1 MNEETNDSA
10 AAYCPN
16 CQTPLAGQYCYHCG
30 QNQRG
35 MDRFFWSLV
44 SEAFENIFSFD
55 SRTARTLFALFL
67 RPGFL
72 ATEYVAGRRA
82 RYIQPLRLYLIASIL
97 FFLFL
102 SAQNLFSAQSP
113 VTFMSD
119 GAGVEVST
127 QDSEQQAEQNAE
139 KDAAYVE
146 ADSTLNNIHANI
158 QLPGLT
164 AEQNTKLGNKLEA
177 QTRKAVELAKEDPR
191 DLISMLLDIAP
202 PVLFVLLPIFA
213 LILKLAYLG
222 SGLYYTQHLIL
233 AVHNHSFIFL
243 ALLLEGLLTPVEQ
256 SIGTEIP
263 STVLSIWIPIYMYMS
278 LLRVYGQGYFI
289 TLLKFTGLGL
299 IYFTLF
305 SGTFLLS
312 LLAGVMT
319 L

>member
-10 AAYCPN
+10 AADCPN

-55 SRTARTLFALFL
+55 SRTARTLFALFF

-102 SAQNLFSAQSP
+102 SAQNLFSAQFP
-113 VTFMSD
+113 VSFIID
-119 GAGVEVST
+119 GAGVEAST
-127 QDSEQQAEQNAE
+127 QDSEQQTEQDAE

-146 ADSTLNNIHANI
+146 ADSGIDDIHANL
-158 QLPGLT
+158 QLPGLS
-164 AEQNTKLGNKLEA
+164 AEQNTKLGNRLEA
-177 QTRKAVELAKEDPR
+177 QARKAVELAKEDPGE
-191 DLISMLLDIAP
+191 LISMLLDIAP

-222 SGLYYTQHLIL
+222 SARYYTQHLIL

-243 ALLLEGLLTPVEQ
+243 ALLLEGLLAPVEQ

-289 TLLKFTGLGL
+289 TMMKFMGLGF
-299 IYFTLF
+299 IYITLF
-305 SGTFLLS
+305 SSTFLLS

>member
-1 MNEETNDSA
+1 
-10 AAYCPN
+10 
-16 CQTPLAGQYCYHCG
+16 
-30 QNQRG
+30 

-55 SRTARTLFALFL
+55 SRTARTLFALFF

-72 ATEYVAGRRA
+72 AAEYVAGRRA

-113 VTFMSD
+113 VTFITN

-127 QDSEQQAEQNAE
+127 QDSEQQPAQDTE

-146 ADSTLNNIHANI
+146 ADSAIDDIHANV
-158 QLPGLT
+158 QLPGLS
-164 AEQNTKLGNKLEA
+164 AEQNTKLGNRLEA
-177 QTRKAVELAKEDPR
+177 QARKAVELAKEDPSE
-191 DLISMLLDIAP
+191 LISLLLDIAP
-202 PVLFVLLPIFA
+202 PVLFILLPIFA

-222 SGLYYTQHLIL
+222 SGRFYTQHLIL

-243 ALLLEGLLTPVEQ
+243 ALLLEGLLTSVEQ

-289 TLLKFTGLGL
+289 TMVKFMGLGFL
-299 IYFTLF
+299 YISLF
-305 SGTFLLS
+305 SSTFLLS

>member
-1 MNEETNDSA
+1 
-10 AAYCPN
+10 
-16 CQTPLAGQYCYHCG
+16 
-30 QNQRG
+30 

-44 SEAFENIFSFD
+44 SEAFDNIFSFD
-55 SRTARTLFALFL
+55 SRTAKTLFALFF

-72 ATEYVAGRRA
+72 AAEYVAGRRA

-113 VTFMSD
+113 VTFITD
-119 GAGVEVST
+119 GAGVEVAT
-127 QDSEQQAEQNAE
+127 QDSEQQPEQDTE

-146 ADSTLNNIHANI
+146 ADSAIDDIHANV
-158 QLPGLT
+158 QLPGLS
-164 AEQNTKLGNKLEA
+164 AEQNTKLGNRLEA
-177 QTRKAVELAKEDPR
+177 QARKAVELAKEDPSE
-191 DLISMLLDIAP
+191 LISLLLDIAP
-202 PVLFVLLPIFA
+202 PVLFILLPIFA

-222 SGLYYTQHLIL
+222 SGRFYTQHLIL

-289 TLLKFTGLGL
+289 TMVKFMGLGFL
-299 IYFTLF
+299 YITLF
-305 SGTFLLS
+305 SSTFLLS

>member
-1 MNEETNDSA
+1 
-10 AAYCPN
+10 
-16 CQTPLAGQYCYHCG
+16 
-30 QNQRG
+30 

-55 SRTARTLFALFL
+55 SRTARTLFALFF

-72 ATEYVAGRRA
+72 AAEYVAGRRA

-102 SAQNLFSAQSP
+102 SAQNFFSAQSP
-113 VTFMSD
+113 VTFITD

-127 QDSEQQAEQNAE
+127 QDSEQQPAQDTE

-146 ADSTLNNIHANI
+146 ADSAIDDIHANV
-158 QLPGLT
+158 QLPGLS
-164 AEQNTKLGNKLEA
+164 AEQNTKLGNRLEA
-177 QTRKAVELAKEDPR
+177 QARKAVELAKEDPSE
-191 DLISMLLDIAP
+191 LISLLLDIAP
-202 PVLFVLLPIFA
+202 PVLFILLPIFA

-222 SGLYYTQHLIL
+222 SGRFYTQHLIL

-289 TLLKFTGLGL
+289 TMVKFMGLGFL
-299 IYFTLF
+299 YITLF
-305 SGTFLLS
+305 SSTFLLS

>member
-1 MNEETNDSA
+1 
-10 AAYCPN
+10 
-16 CQTPLAGQYCYHCG
+16 
-30 QNQRG
+30 

-55 SRTARTLFALFL
+55 SRTARTLFALFF

-72 ATEYVAGRRA
+72 AAEYVAGRRA

-113 VTFMSD
+113 VTFITD
-119 GAGVEVST
+119 GAGVEVAT
-127 QDSEQQAEQNAE
+127 QDSEQQPAQDTE

-146 ADSTLNNIHANI
+146 ADSAIDDIHANV
-158 QLPGLT
+158 QLPGLS
-164 AEQNTKLGNKLEA
+164 AEQNTKLGNRLEA
-177 QTRKAVELAKEDPR
+177 QARKAVELAKQDPSE
-191 DLISMLLDIAP
+191 LISLLLDIAP
-202 PVLFVLLPIFA
+202 PVLFILLPIFA

-222 SGLYYTQHLIL
+222 SGRFYTQHLIL

-289 TLLKFTGLGL
+289 TMVKFMGLGFL
-299 IYFTLF
+299 YITLF
-305 SGTFLLS
+305 SSTFLLS

>member
-1 MNEETNDSA
+1 
-10 AAYCPN
+10 
-16 CQTPLAGQYCYHCG
+16 
-30 QNQRG
+30 

-55 SRTARTLFALFL
+55 SRTARTLFALFF

-72 ATEYVAGRRA
+72 AAEYVAGRRA

-113 VTFMSD
+113 VTFITD

-127 QDSEQQAEQNAE
+127 QDSEQQPAQDTE

-146 ADSTLNNIHANI
+146 ADSAIDDIHANV
-158 QLPGLT
+158 QLPGLS
-164 AEQNTKLGNKLEA
+164 AEQNIKLGNRLEA
-177 QTRKAVELAKEDPR
+177 QARKAVELAKEDPSE
-191 DLISMLLDIAP
+191 LISLLLDIAP
-202 PVLFVLLPIFA
+202 PVLFILLPIFA

-222 SGLYYTQHLIL
+222 SGRFYTQHLIL

-289 TLLKFTGLGL
+289 TMVKFMGLGFL
-299 IYFTLF
+299 FISLF
-305 SGTFLLS
+305 SSTFLLS

>member
-1 MNEETNDSA
+1 
-10 AAYCPN
+10 
-16 CQTPLAGQYCYHCG
+16 
-30 QNQRG
+30 

-44 SEAFENIFSFD
+44 CEAFENIFSFD
-55 SRTARTLFALFL
+55 SRTARTLFALFF

-72 ATEYVAGRRA
+72 AAEYVAGRRA

-113 VTFMSD
+113 VTFITD

-127 QDSEQQAEQNAE
+127 QDSEQQPAQDTE

-146 ADSTLNNIHANI
+146 ADSAIDDIHANV
-158 QLPGLT
+158 QLPGLS
-164 AEQNTKLGNKLEA
+164 AEQNTKLGNRLEA
-177 QTRKAVELAKEDPR
+177 QARKAVELAKQDPSE
-191 DLISMLLDIAP
+191 LISLLLDIAP
-202 PVLFVLLPIFA
+202 PVLFILLPIFA

-222 SGLYYTQHLIL
+222 SGRFYTQHLIL

-289 TLLKFTGLGL
+289 TMVKFMGLGFL
-299 IYFTLF
+299 YITLF
-305 SGTFLLS
+305 SSTFLLS

>member
-1 MNEETNDSA
+1 
-10 AAYCPN
+10 
-16 CQTPLAGQYCYHCG
+16 
-30 QNQRG
+30 

-55 SRTARTLFALFL
+55 SRTARTLFALFF
-67 RPGFL
+67 RSGFL
-72 ATEYVAGRRA
+72 AAEYVAGRRA

-113 VTFMSD
+113 VTFITD

-127 QDSEQQAEQNAE
+127 QDSEQQPAQDTE

-146 ADSTLNNIHANI
+146 ADSAIDDIHANV
-158 QLPGLT
+158 QLPGLS
-164 AEQNTKLGNKLEA
+164 AEQNTKLGNRLEA
-177 QTRKAVELAKEDPR
+177 QARKAVELAKEDPSE
-191 DLISMLLDIAP
+191 LISLLLDIAP
-202 PVLFVLLPIFA
+202 PVLFILLPIFA

-222 SGLYYTQHLIL
+222 SGRFYTQHLIL

-243 ALLLEGLLTPVEQ
+243 ALLLEGLLTSVEQ

-289 TLLKFTGLGL
+289 TMVKFMGLGFL
-299 IYFTLF
+299 YITLF
-305 SGTFLLS
+305 SSTFLLS

>member
-1 MNEETNDSA
+1 
-10 AAYCPN
+10 
-16 CQTPLAGQYCYHCG
+16 
-30 QNQRG
+30 

-44 SEAFENIFSFD
+44 SEAFDNIFSFD
-55 SRTARTLFALFL
+55 SRTAKTLFALFF

-72 ATEYVAGRRA
+72 AAEYVAGRRA

-113 VTFMSD
+113 VTFITD

-127 QDSEQQAEQNAE
+127 QDSEQQPAQDTE

-146 ADSTLNNIHANI
+146 ADSAIDDIHANV
-158 QLPGLT
+158 QLPGLS
-164 AEQNTKLGNKLEA
+164 AEQNTKLGNRLEA
-177 QTRKAVELAKEDPR
+177 QARKAVELAKEDPSE
-191 DLISMLLDIAP
+191 LISLLLDIAP
-202 PVLFVLLPIFA
+202 PVLFILLPIFA

-222 SGLYYTQHLIL
+222 SGRFYTQHLIL

-289 TLLKFTGLGL
+289 TMVKFMGLGFL
-299 IYFTLF
+299 YITLF
-305 SGTFLLS
+305 SSTFLLS

>member
-1 MNEETNDSA
+1 
-10 AAYCPN
+10 
-16 CQTPLAGQYCYHCG
+16 
-30 QNQRG
+30 

-44 SEAFENIFSFD
+44 SEAFDNIFSFD
-55 SRTARTLFALFL
+55 SRTARTLFALFF

-72 ATEYVAGRRA
+72 AAEYVAGRRA

-113 VTFMSD
+113 VTFITD
-119 GAGVEVST
+119 GAGVEVAT
-127 QDSEQQAEQNAE
+127 QDSEQQPEQDTE

-146 ADSTLNNIHANI
+146 ADSAIDDIHANV
-158 QLPGLT
+158 QLPGLS
-164 AEQNTKLGNKLEA
+164 AEQNTKLGNRLEA
-177 QTRKAVELAKEDPR
+177 QARKAVELAKQDPSE
-191 DLISMLLDIAP
+191 LISLLLDIAP
-202 PVLFVLLPIFA
+202 PVLFILLPIFA

-222 SGLYYTQHLIL
+222 SGRFYTQHLIL

-289 TLLKFTGLGL
+289 TMVKFMGLGFL
-299 IYFTLF
+299 YITLF
-305 SGTFLLS
+305 SSTFLLS

>member
-1 MNEETNDSA
+1 
-10 AAYCPN
+10 
-16 CQTPLAGQYCYHCG
+16 
-30 QNQRG
+30 

-55 SRTARTLFALFL
+55 SRTARTLFALFF

-72 ATEYVAGRRA
+72 AAEYVAGRRA

-102 SAQNLFSAQSP
+102 SAQNLFSGQSP
-113 VTFMSD
+113 VTFITN

-127 QDSEQQAEQNAE
+127 QDSEQQPEQDTE
-139 KDAAYVE
+139 KDTAYVE
-146 ADSTLNNIHANI
+146 ANSAIDDIHANV
-158 QLPGLT
+158 QLPGLS
-164 AEQNTKLGNKLEA
+164 AEQNTKLGNRLEA
-177 QTRKAVELAKEDPR
+177 QARKAVELAKEDPSE
-191 DLISMLLDIAP
+191 LISLLLDIAP
-202 PVLFVLLPIFA
+202 PVLFILLPIFA

-222 SGLYYTQHLIL
+222 SGRFYTQHLIL

-289 TLLKFTGLGL
+289 TMVKFMGLGFL
-299 IYFTLF
+299 YITLF
-305 SGTFLLS
+305 SSTFLLS